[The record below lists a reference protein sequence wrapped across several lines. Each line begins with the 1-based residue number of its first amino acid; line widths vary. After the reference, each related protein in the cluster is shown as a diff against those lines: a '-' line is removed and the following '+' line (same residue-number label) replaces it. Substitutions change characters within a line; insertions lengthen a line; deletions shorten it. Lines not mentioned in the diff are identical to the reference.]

1 MSKIILADD
10 HTIVAEGIASLLQP
24 EHRIMAIARSGIE
37 LLALVKQHEPELV
50 ITDISMP
57 GMTGIAAIANLK
69 RINKNIKVICL
80 TMHDE
85 QEYAEGA
92 IAAGAKGYV
101 LKHEAS
107 ESLAEAVYAVL
118 DGKQYISKSI
128 NIDQA
133 KPQLTSRQL
142 SVLRLLVQGQSA
154 KLVAETLFISPRTV
168 EFHKYSIM
176 KLLNVKTNVE
186 LIQYAISHGLID

>member
-1 MSKIILADD
+1 
-10 HTIVAEGIASLLQP
+10 
-24 EHRIMAIARSGIE
+24 
-37 LLALVKQHEPELV
+37 
-50 ITDISMP
+50 
-57 GMTGIAAIANLK
+57 
-69 RINKNIKVICL
+69 
-80 TMHDE
+80 MHDE

-92 IAAGAKGYV
+92 IAAGAQGYV

-107 ESLAEAVYAVL
+107 ESLAEAVYTVL
-118 DGKQYISKSI
+118 DGGQYISKSI

-142 SVLRLLVQGQSA
+142 SVLRLLVQGQPA
-154 KLVAETLFISPRTV
+154 KQVAETLFISPRTV

-176 KLLNVKTNVE
+176 KLLDVKTNVE